1 MASILNV
8 DQINNAAGT
17 CAVTIDAST
26 GKPSFPNGVTLPAG
40 AGGKVLQVVENSGS
54 NTFSSS
60 ASSWVTTPVTGTI
73 TPLSSTSLIIGVATV
88 AVWRSSSGSYFG
100 VRAVNSGGNTNQVMA
115 RGDGYMYGSS
125 ISWDTTYPF
134 SYTAGST
141 SAITT
146 TFQINP
152 QGGGS
157 YFPNDASTF
166 TGETNFQRW
175 HVRLMEIAQ

>member
-17 CAVTIDAST
+17 SAVTIDAST
-26 GKPSFPNGVTLPAG
+26 GHATFPNGMTLPAG
-40 AGGKVLQVVENSGS
+40 VGGKVLQVAENSGS

-88 AVWRSSSGSYFG
+88 AVWRSSVGYFG
-100 VRAVNSGGNTNQVMA
+100 VRAVNSGGNTSQVMA
-115 RGDGYMYGSS
+115 RGDGYISGAS

-146 TFQINP
+146 TFQLHPN
-152 QGGGS
+152 GGAS